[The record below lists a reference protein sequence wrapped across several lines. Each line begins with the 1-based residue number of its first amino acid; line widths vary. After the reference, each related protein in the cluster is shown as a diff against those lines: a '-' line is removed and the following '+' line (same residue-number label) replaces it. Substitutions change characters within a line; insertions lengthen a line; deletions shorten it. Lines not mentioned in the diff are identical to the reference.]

1 MRSGELCDFIT
12 QSLKASD
19 SKLNAMDRYI
29 QRAKDRFEAKEN
41 SNQIITANNYTANT
55 GKGDAN

>member
-1 MRSGELCDFIT
+1 MTQRFHPHPSVMRSGELCDFIT

-41 SNQIITANNYTANT
+41 SH
-55 GKGDAN
+55 